1 MTGNYPAL
9 KVGSKMDK
17 QKLTFFYGIILIVV
31 GIAVFIRVPQVIPQL
46 ETIAFFKNKIG
57 IVEFCS
63 YFLGFL
69 LVLAG
74 GIRVA
79 GNHKKS

>member
-1 MTGNYPAL
+1 MKMGIN
-9 KVGSKMDK
+9 MDK
-17 QKLTFFYGIILIVV
+17 QKLTFYYGIILIVV
-31 GIAVFIRVPQVIPQL
+31 GIAVFIRVPQVIPQI
-46 ETIAFFKNKIG
+46 ESIDFFKNKIG
-57 IVEFCS
+57 IVKFCS

-79 GNHKKS
+79 RNYKKS